1 MVGSIKVNDVR
12 HGALGRMILIVLLA
26 IILGAALAQSDTP
39 EQRAIAEASRMIGVP
54 RAESGPRGASAYAGD
69 ENPFVGR
76 HLSIRLDGPRKVA
89 QAEWQKNPKDLGMV
103 EQAAP
108 WGGTLAQQ
116 WSPYWYWKEGD
127 PPQMMGPPIGAYLV
141 WEWTYPAHI
150 ARVEVRFPVVEREV
164 SFERALAI
172 MRPIAE
178 AIHLGAMA
186 QRLAASAPPQAQ
198 RNTPGAV
205 RRAGQASSSWAHF
218 TSKPSFTANQ
228 PLRACTP
235 TTPPAATTAVLHIAR
250 RTRRV
255 LERPGCRGERPM
267 DRRDRGA
274 NPCKD
279 RRSASNRQEP
289 HCRVAWETNDLVT
302 FKPAPVKG
310 AARRV
315 IAAAIRLTANALLAR
330 QHRRC

>member
-218 TSKPSFTANQ
+218 TSKPALLQTSLCVRARRPPRL
-228 PLRACTP
+228 PLRPLSSTSRDVLAACSSAL
-235 TTPPAATTAVLHIAR
+235 AAAGNGRWIDEIEGRIRAKIAGPRATAKNLIAASLGR
-250 RTRRV
+250 RTI
-255 LERPGCRGERPM
+255 
-267 DRRDRGA
+267 
-274 NPCKD
+274 
-279 RRSASNRQEP
+279 S
-289 HCRVAWETNDLVT
+289 
-302 FKPAPVKG
+302 
-310 AARRV
+310 
-315 IAAAIRLTANALLAR
+315 
-330 QHRRC
+330 